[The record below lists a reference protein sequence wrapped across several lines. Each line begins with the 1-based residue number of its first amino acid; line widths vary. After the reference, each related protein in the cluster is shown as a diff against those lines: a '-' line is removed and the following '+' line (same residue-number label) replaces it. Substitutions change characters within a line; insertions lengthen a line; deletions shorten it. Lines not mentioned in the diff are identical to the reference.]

1 MMKKLALTLSS
12 ALLLASFNANAM
24 EAHQPSTVVELYTSQ
39 GCSSCPPADALMGRL
54 VEHSDKEVLG
64 LSFAVTY
71 WDYIGWKDTFG
82 RSENDIRQAR
92 YRDQM
97 GARYV
102 YTPQMVVAGQNHFVG
117 SDAAK
122 LKEQLTRFDG
132 HAKGLELSW
141 RIEGQKIHISLPKSE
156 TPATLWQVDIDHLKE
171 VDIQRGENDGRQ
183 ISYHNVVRNSQRLQ
197 DWDGAA
203 TEITLDMAEL
213 EHQGRDGCAILVQ
226 TGESGPIIAALQID
240 L

>member
-1 MMKKLALTLSS
+1 MMKKLASTICS
-12 ALLLASFNANAM
+12 ALLLASFNVSAM

-54 VEHSDKEVLG
+54 VEHGGKEVLG

-102 YTPQMVVAGQNHFVG
+102 YTPQMVVAGENHFVG
-117 SDAAK
+117 SDGAK
-122 LKEQLTRFDG
+122 LKEQLSRFDG
-132 HAKGLELSW
+132 HAKKLDLKW
-141 RIEGQKIHISLPKSE
+141 RIEGKKIHITLPQSD

-171 VDIQRGENDGRQ
+171 VNIQRGENSGRQ
-183 ISYHNVVRNSQRLQ
+183 ITYHNVVRNSERLQ
-197 DWDGAA
+197 SWDGNP
-203 TEITLDMAEL
+203 TEIVLDMAEL
-213 EHQGRDGCAILVQ
+213 EHQGRDGCALLVQ
-226 TGESGPIIAALQID
+226 KGESGPIIAALQID